1 MNPLSSLPLKESV
14 SNTSMRFNTLDEWLA
29 WQEGLH
35 FTAIELGLDRCNLVA
50 ERMALLSP
58 DFAVVSIA
66 GTNGKGS
73 SAAMLDLV
81 LRNSGYNVASYTSPH
96 LIRYNERIRIKGVE
110 VDDEMLCQ
118 SFNRIDKARADISL
132 TYFEFGTL
140 AALDLFHQAGIELA
154 IMEVGLGGRLD
165 AVNILDADVALV
177 CSIDLDHEN
186 WLGHDRNA
194 IGYEKAG
201 IFRARTPAVCSDP
214 KPPQS
219 IVDHAATIGTDLYTV
234 GRDFTF
240 EVFDDSWTWQTE
252 QTTLTGLPKPNLN
265 NVRQVQNAAGVL
277 KVLDILSDRFPVN
290 HEVINASLRDF
301 SLSGRFQVIPGRVP
315 FVLDV
320 AHNREAAQG
329 LAENL
334 EKLSSAG
341 KTHIVIGMLKD
352 KNHHAV
358 FQALSQAGD
367 LWYVASLDSDRGAQS
382 QVLLE
387 ELSQIVN
394 TDQID
399 IFEAIIPALECARDQ
414 AEAGD
419 RIVVTGSFLTVGA
432 AIRWLNIEY

>member
-35 FTAIELGLDRCNLVA
+35 FTAIELGLDRCNQVA

-58 DFAVVSIA
+58 DFAVISIA

-96 LIRYNERIRIKGVE
+96 LIRYNERIRINGVE
-110 VDDEMLCQ
+110 IDDEMLCQ

-277 KVLDILSDRFPVN
+277 MVLDILSDRFPVN
-290 HEVINASLRDF
+290 HEVINTCLRDF
-301 SLSGRFQVIPGRVP
+301 SLSGRFQVIPGQVP